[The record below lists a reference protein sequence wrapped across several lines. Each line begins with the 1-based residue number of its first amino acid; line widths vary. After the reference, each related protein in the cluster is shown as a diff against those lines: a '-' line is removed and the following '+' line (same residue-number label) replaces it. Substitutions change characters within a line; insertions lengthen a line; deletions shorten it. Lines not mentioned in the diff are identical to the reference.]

1 MTREG
6 KMLDRREFM
15 KGAALAGLGAALV
28 STATTVAAAQETMR
42 VFWWGTPD
50 RARRTLE
57 IAKLFEADNPDLKLL
72 GEAGTSDYFSKLTT
86 MIAGGNAP
94 DIFALEPGRFAE
106 YSRRGTNLALNDY
119 LGKSIRT
126 DRLVPNI
133 VELGSVDDKMTGVPI
148 ALNALALVYSREAFE
163 KAGITPPGAN
173 TTWDEFSRLCV
184 DLTKAI
190 GKKNVWAIGSPS
202 KYLFGFQVFVTQRG
216 KKLYGE
222 NGKPGFDAKDAA
234 DWFAYWRTLAE
245 NGGCSSAE
253 FQASDNTMVDS
264 SALTTGNAVM
274 AVCYSNQITAFQSL
288 VKSPL
293 SVTTLPT
300 ETAGGH
306 SGLFYRPSQYWSIGK
321 NAKNPEAAAKFI
333 DFFVNDPHA
342 GEILGTERGVPVN
355 LDVRNAILPGLP
367 EQDRLSVEYINLIAD
382 RVGPYPPPVPL
393 GVSEFDERAF
403 RPLSDKVAFGQL
415 TPSQAAAELISA
427 GNRMLKK

>member
-1 MTREG
+1 
-6 KMLDRREFM
+6 MLDRREFIRRTTL
-15 KGAALAGLGAALV
+15 GGLGVALAATMT
-28 STATTVAAAQETMR
+28 STAAAQQSMR

-57 IAKLFEADNPDLKLL
+57 VAKLFEAVNPDLKLL

-106 YSRRGTNLALNDY
+106 YSRRGTNIALNDY
-119 LGKSIRT
+119 LGKAIRT
-126 DRLVPNI
+126 DKLIPNI
-133 VELGSVDDKMTGVPI
+133 VELGSVDDKMTGLPI
-148 ALNALALVYSREAFE
+148 AVNALALVYNREAFE
-163 KAGITPPGAN
+163 KAGITPPGDK
-173 TTWDEFSRLCV
+173 TTWDDFAKLCV

-190 GKKNVWAIGSPS
+190 GRKNVWAIGSAS

-216 KKLYGE
+216 KRLYGE
-222 NGKPGFDAKDAA
+222 NGKPGFDAKDAE
-234 DWFAYWRTLAE
+234 DWFAYWHSLAE
-245 NGGCSSAE
+245 NGGCTSAE

-274 AVCYSNQITAFQSL
+274 AICYSNQITAFQSL
-288 VKSPL
+288 MKSPL
-293 SVTTLPT
+293 AVTTLPT
-300 ETAGGH
+300 ETAGGP
-306 SGLFYRPSQYWSIGK
+306 SGLFYRPSQYWSIAK

-333 DFFVNDPHA
+333 DFFINDPSA

-355 LDVRNAILPGLP
+355 LDVRSAIAPKLPS
-367 EQDRLSVEYINLIAD
+367 QDKLSVEYINSIAG
-382 RVGPYPPPVPL
+382 RVGAYPPPVPL

-415 TPSQAAAELISA
+415 KPAEAASELISA
-427 GNRMLKK
+427 GNRLLKT